1 MSNNTQV
8 AHKTVISISLLYC
21 LLAYVPAQAEE
32 VPPSP
37 VVLTEII
44 QKNLQREIRLSGGSI
59 PWRRVRLSP
68 QVEGQVS
75 KLLVD
80 DGTWVKT
87 GALVL
92 KLDTRLAEIDIDIA
106 KARIDGA
113 KARLLDAQ
121 RQRDDLLKLKKNRHV
136 SETAFETALTE
147 EEVATAELAQAQAE
161 LARARELHQQHAV
174 FAPFAGM
181 VVSKQLEIGQWV
193 KPGESLV
200 ELLAI
205 DTMRLRVLLP
215 QRYFPFVATGSK
227 ARIRFDAIPERE
239 FTGRVLARIAFGNE
253 KSRSFPLL
261 IDIPNPERILAPG
274 MSAQIWIELNEQN
287 SAAVLML
294 PRDAI
299 ITRSDGSQLI
309 WQVKERDGKLKAF
322 PLTIETGRHQGDWVE
337 ILSNKLQPGE
347 RIVLLG
353 NENLRPGEAV
363 KAQQTN
369 R

>member
-1 MSNNTQV
+1 MS
-8 AHKTVISISLLYC
+8 KLIISISILYC
-21 LLAYVPAQAEE
+21 LLAYVPAQAEDA
-32 VPPSP
+32 PPSP
-37 VVLTEII
+37 VVLTKVI
-44 QKNLQREIRLSGGSI
+44 QKNLQREVRLSGSSI
-59 PWRRVRLSP
+59 PWRRVWLSP

-136 SETAFETALTE
+136 SETAFETALTNV
-147 EEVATAELAQAQAE
+147 EVTTAELAQAQAE

-181 VVSKQLEIGQWV
+181 VVSKQLEVGQWV
-193 KPGESLV
+193 KPGDNLV

-205 DTMRLRVLLP
+205 DTLRLRVLLP
-215 QRYFPFVATGSK
+215 QRYFPLVTTGSK
-227 ARIRFDAIPERE
+227 VRIRFDAIRERE
-239 FTGRVLARIAFGNE
+239 FTGRVLARIALGNE
-253 KSRSFPLL
+253 NSRSFPLL
-261 IDIPNPERILAPG
+261 IDIPNPKRHLAPG
-274 MSAQIWIELNEQN
+274 MSAQIWIELNEQE
-287 SAAVLML
+287 SATVLML

-299 ITRSDGSQLI
+299 ITKSDGSQLV
-309 WQVKERDGKLKAF
+309 WQVKEKDGMLKAF

-337 ILSNKLQPGE
+337 ILSNKIQPGE

-353 NENLRPGEAV
+353 NENLRPGQAV
-363 KAQQTN
+363 KAQQIH
-369 R
+369 RSELAE